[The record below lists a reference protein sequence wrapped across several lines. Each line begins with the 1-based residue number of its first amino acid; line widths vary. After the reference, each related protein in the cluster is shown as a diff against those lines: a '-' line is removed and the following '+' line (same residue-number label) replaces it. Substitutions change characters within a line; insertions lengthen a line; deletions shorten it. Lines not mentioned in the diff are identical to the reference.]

1 MKKIFVNRSWLEAR
15 IAEIQQELK
24 QKTISQEQQNRLKY
38 LTEKIKQLKEQTHH
52 FIEISNE

>member
-38 LTEKIKQLKEQTHH
+38 FTEKTKQLKEQTHH